1 MRQRTGKARI
11 NGSDLYFEERGAGTP
26 LVFVHGAAN
35 TGDMWRPQ
43 VEALSRRG
51 RVISYDLRGHGRSG
65 PTRGRFTI
73 RQLARDLAGLLD
85 HLEATPAVV
94 CGFSL
99 GGCVAQELAARSP
112 EKLRGLAICDSV
124 GDSVAGPAR
133 GLARGLLALSAPFV
147 SRRGVLGVA
156 DLATR
161 PMRRDV
167 QRYFLEVAERNL
179 RRMSRSEILEVAS
192 SLVEFRK
199 PDLSRFEG
207 PAMVVVGAREPR
219 RIRGEARRL
228 AGRIPGATLEVID
241 KAQHGPNRENVA
253 AFNAAIARLLD
264 EVEARDR
271 RAA

>member
-1 MRQRTGKARI
+1 MRTGTVRI
-11 NGSDLYFEERGAGTP
+11 YGTDLYFEERGGGTP

-43 VEALSRRG
+43 VEALSRRS
-51 RVISYDLRGHGRSG
+51 RVIVYDLRGHGRSG
-65 PTRGRFTI
+65 PTRGRFSI
-73 RQLARDLAGLLD
+73 GQLARDLDALLD
-85 HLEATPAVV
+85 HLDATPAVV

-99 GGCVAQELAARSP
+99 GGCVAQELAARRP
-112 EKLRGLAICDSV
+112 EQVLGLAICDSV
-124 GDSVAGPAR
+124 SDSIAGPAR
-133 GLARGLLALSAPFV
+133 YLARGLLSLSAPFV

-167 QRYFLEVAERNL
+167 QRYFLDVAGRNL

-199 PDLSRFEG
+199 PDLSRFGG
-207 PAMVVVGAREPR
+207 PAMVVVGAREPG
-219 RIRGEARRL
+219 RIRGEGRRL
-228 AGRIPGATLEVID
+228 AARIPEATLEVIEN
-241 KAQHGPNRENVA
+241 AQHGPNRENVPV
-253 AFNAAIARLLD
+253 FNAAVGRLLD
-264 EVEARDR
+264 EVEALDR